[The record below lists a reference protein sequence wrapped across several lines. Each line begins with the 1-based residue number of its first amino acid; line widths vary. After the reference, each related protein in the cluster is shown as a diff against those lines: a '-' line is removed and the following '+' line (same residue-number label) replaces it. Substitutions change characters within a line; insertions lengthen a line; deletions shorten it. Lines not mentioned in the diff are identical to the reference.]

1 MLNIPSFRKKKKVKE
16 IKKETE
22 VAQLCPILWDPWTVA
37 CQAPL
42 SVGFSR
48 QYWSG
53 LPFPSPGDLPDP
65 GMEPGS
71 PALRADALPSEP
83 PPSFRPNI
91 TTVLLV
97 IVTQIFT
104 AVVSVRHSHR
114 LLVNVILFSVA
125 CGCGTGRRAAAI
137 ELIRFI
143 FPNEIQVQ
151 VSIGKLMLD

>member
-1 MLNIPSFRKKKKVKE
+1 M
-16 IKKETE
+16 
-22 VAQLCPILWDPWTVA
+22 
-37 CQAPL
+37 
-42 SVGFSR
+42 
-48 QYWSG
+48 
-53 LPFPSPGDLPDP
+53 PFPSPGDLPDP